1 MCAALGA
8 HGLQGATAAGSS
20 LGRKGRRGSLD
31 GAMNS
36 GLVDAAGLEGNSFV
50 DQRLV

>member
-8 HGLQGATAAGSS
+8 HGIQGATAGSS

-31 GAMNS
+31 G
-36 GLVDAAGLEGNSFV
+36 
-50 DQRLV
+50 